1 MKENFTTLCIDHCQ
15 ISCIQCIHS
24 IECICLIFFMMK
36 YLSLFVIIIYCMTI
50 THLLDWMIIKMN
62 KTDGILTVYFY
73 ISVCSSISTEERH
86 ERKENDANI

>member
-1 MKENFTTLCIDHCQ
+1 
-15 ISCIQCIHS
+15 
-24 IECICLIFFMMK
+24 
-36 YLSLFVIIIYCMTI
+36 MTI

-73 ISVCSSISTEERH
+73 ISVCSSISTDGRH